1 MALVRSFLRR
11 PVADR
16 ALVAHAIVVHLL
28 IAALLRLIGLRR
40 LTVWLAH
47 VSRLGASPDAAVDPA
62 RVAWAVRTATHLLSA
77 GRTCLTEA
85 LAAQY
90 LLQRR
95 GAAPT
100 LRLGVSRVADVVTA
114 HAWLEAAG
122 GIVIGGD
129 IADRY
134 LPFAVRKE
142 MP

>member
-1 MALVRSFLRR
+1 MTLVRSFLRR
-11 PVADR
+11 PVADS
-16 ALVAHAIVVHLL
+16 AQVAHAVVVHLL

-40 LTVWLAH
+40 LTAWLAH
-47 VSRLGASPDAAVDPA
+47 VSSPGEVRDAAVDA
-62 RVAWAVRTATHLLSA
+62 GRVAWAVRTATHLLPA

-95 GAAPT
+95 GAAAT

-122 GIVIGGD
+122 GIVIGGE

-134 LPFAVRKE
+134 QAFAGRKE